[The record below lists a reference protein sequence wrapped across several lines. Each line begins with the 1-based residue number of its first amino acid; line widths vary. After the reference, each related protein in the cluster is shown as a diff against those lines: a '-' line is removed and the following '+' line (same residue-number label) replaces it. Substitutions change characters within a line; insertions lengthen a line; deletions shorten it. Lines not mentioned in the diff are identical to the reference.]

1 MFPLE
6 LVQSARLI
14 TDVCLEVASGEN
26 VLCIADGEEKFDVMN
41 LIAAECKMRGAEVA
55 VILIEP
61 RKHYYQEP
69 PRSVARAMKEAD
81 VVITMTSSGNLFHTE
96 ARKEACNAG
105 VKFASLG
112 GATKEY
118 LARFDLTGDDL
129 LEVRLLTERIA
140 HRLTAASSAHLTTRA
155 GTDLCMSLDG
165 RKGLAFAPF
174 ASKGSFCLLPDYAEA
189 PCAPVEN
196 SVEGVAVIDGTM
208 VGASEIEGLVDEAF
222 KVHFEKGRI
231 VKISEGKDA
240 RRLKS
245 LLDTLSGEA
254 QTFAEL
260 GVNSNFR
267 IQKRLT
273 GTRRDM
279 AIAGH
284 VHLGLGRNDHI
295 GGKSRGKNHLDLLV
309 TWATLLLD
317 GKPILEDGSFKL

>member
-41 LIAAECKMRGAEVA
+41 LIAAECKVRGAEVA

-61 RKHYYQEP
+61 RKYYYQEP

-112 GATKEY
+112 GATKES
-118 LARFDLTGDDL
+118 LARLDLTGEDL

-155 GTDLCMSLDG
+155 GTDLCMSLEG

-174 ASKGSFCLLPDYAEA
+174 ARKGSFCLLPDYAEA
-189 PCAPVEN
+189 ACAPIEN
-196 SVEGVAVIDGTM
+196 STEGVVVVDGTM
-208 VGASEIEGLVDEAF
+208 VGEANLEGLVQEPF
-222 KVHFEKGRI
+222 KIHIERGRI
-231 VKISEGKDA
+231 VEISEGKDA
-240 RRLKS
+240 KRLKD
-245 LLDTLSGEA
+245 LLDILEEEARTL
-254 QTFAEL
+254 AEL
-260 GVNSNFR
+260 GVNSNQR
-267 IQKRLT
+267 IAKRLT
-273 GTRRDM
+273 GTRLDM
-279 AIAGH
+279 AVAGH
-284 VHLGLGRNDHI
+284 IHLGLGRNDHI
-295 GGKSRGKNHLDLLV
+295 GGKSRGETHLDLLV

-317 GKPILEDGSFKL
+317 EKPILKDGNFSI